1 MIELQQLYEKY
12 LDSSGVSTDTRKIAS
27 NSLFFALTGENFDGN
42 SFAAEA
48 LKAGAKYVVVDNP
61 EVVESDNSIKLI
73 GINSGF
79 GTGCCVGK
87 CHEMAALTF
96 ISHFFEGGLHIIK

>member
-1 MIELQQLYEKY
+1 MIEIQQLYEKY
-12 LDSSGVSTDTRKIAS
+12 LNSSGVSTDTRKIAS

-61 EVVESDNSIKLI
+61 EVVESSTPSASHQWWTLSLRRLI
-73 GINSGF
+73 S
-79 GTGCCVGK
+79 K
-87 CHEMAALTF
+87 M
-96 ISHFFEGGLHIIK
+96 

>member
-1 MIELQQLYEKY
+1 MIEFQQLYEKY

-61 EVVESDNSIKLI
+61 STPSASHLLTLSIIVLVD
-73 GINSGF
+73 
-79 GTGCCVGK
+79 C
-87 CHEMAALTF
+87 
-96 ISHFFEGGLHIIK
+96 